1 MATRQVSTQIPLSEI
16 PFVMR
21 ALGHYPSEQE
31 IEDMINEI
39 KFSRYVDTGEYVS
52 NIDLGTFIK
61 CKFRQ
66 KPFWYYKAILGRQR
80 AETAHAN
87 ITCTSNFAQV
97 HYGSSCCILA
107 PKGT

>member
-61 CKFRQ
+61 CKFLSYSSDSHFGII
-66 KPFWYYKAILGRQR
+66 KPDLG
-80 AETAHAN
+80 
-87 ITCTSNFAQV
+87 S
-97 HYGSSCCILA
+97 
-107 PKGT
+107 